1 VAHPLL
7 ARYLLSEAQLQDR
20 LSRSYITTKVPA
32 FDAALEGFPRGA
44 ITELTGP
51 ASSGRTSLVQSFLA
65 AATTDGEYCA
75 LIDASNNFDPQSAA
89 AAGADLTRL
98 LWVRCSGNPEHA
110 MQCADR
116 LIHAGGW
123 GAVIVD
129 LGDIP
134 PAVVRRIPISWWYRF
149 RRAVENTPTAVL
161 VMEREPFVRACA
173 AMALE
178 MRSARAVWSGAHG
191 DFRVLRG
198 TAVELRPKKPVS
210 SAAPRFETRA
220 LA

>member
-1 VAHPLL
+1 VPHPLP

-20 LSRSYITTKVPA
+20 LSRSYITTKVPD

-65 AATTDGEYCA
+65 AATTEGEYCA
-75 LIDASNNFDPQSAA
+75 LVDASNNFDPHSTA

-98 LWVRCSGNPEHA
+98 LWVRCGGNPEHA
-110 MQCADR
+110 MQCTDR

-123 GAVIVD
+123 GAVILDV
-129 LGDIP
+129 GDM
-134 PAVVRRIPISWWYRF
+134 PAPVVRRVPISWWYRF

-161 VMEREPFVRACA
+161 VVEREPFVRACA
-173 AMALE
+173 SMALE
-178 MRSARAVWSGAHG
+178 LPPARAVWSGTHP

-198 TAVELRPKKPVS
+198 TTVELKPKKPVR